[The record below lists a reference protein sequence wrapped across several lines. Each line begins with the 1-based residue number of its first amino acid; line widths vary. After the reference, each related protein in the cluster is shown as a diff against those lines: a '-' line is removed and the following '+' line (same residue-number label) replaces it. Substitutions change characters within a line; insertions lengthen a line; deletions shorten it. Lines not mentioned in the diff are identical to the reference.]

1 MIPRPSISTRNDPL
15 FPYTTLFRSHPLYEG
30 GPLRPPLL
38 FLVEREGAPALAQ
51 HHGLHTPDG
60 EEQQQADRQQG
71 DEQQRRHI
79 PKQLVSDAPAVPH
92 PAAEELAVRPLELAA
107 ALPAGHRPAPEAAV
121 RDVLADAATGHPRQ
135 GPRRHDTRAPA

>member
-15 FPYTTLFRSHPLYEG
+15 FPYTTLFRSHPLYEVG
-30 GPLRPPLL
+30 LLRPPLL
-38 FLVEREGAPALAQ
+38 FLVEREGEPALAQ

-79 PKQLVSDAPAVPH
+79 PKQLVSDAPVVPH
-92 PAAEELAVRPLELAA
+92 HAAAELAVRPLALAA
-107 ALPAGHRPAPEAAV
+107 LGQASCQETVGQY
-121 RDVLADAATGHPRQ
+121 D
-135 GPRRHDTRAPA
+135 